1 MAFGSRDLPWNEGE
15 KEMHRIMHVSGQ
27 GNPNSPFLS
36 PGAGYMIQG
45 APLLA
50 LGTLDDQDRPWTTI
64 WGGEPGFGAPVAK
77 NVVGVKTVVDRRFD
91 PVVEALL
98 GDADEGEIV
107 RGEGEGR
114 MVGGLTIDLE
124 SRMRVKLHGHMI
136 AGAMEGNGDGE
147 KCVGKMQLVVSINK
161 SVGNCPKYLNS
172 KRIIPFTPEPKLISD
187 SPQLPPEALALLDK
201 ADMFFMSSSD
211 GSEDVDTNHR
221 GGPAGFVRV
230 ISNDESG
237 AVIVYP
243 EYSGNRMYET
253 LGNLK
258 MNPLAGITVPDFDTG
273 DVLYLTGKTD
283 ILIGKEA
290 TSVLLRSNLAV
301 KLTITSARFV
311 EKGLTFKGI
320 PEELSPYNPPVRYA
334 ANEKI
339 AHINVTSEQLNY
351 ATLLSTTK
359 LTPTISRFRFRIED
373 HSSIATWKP
382 GQYATLAFEDYL
394 DQGYNHMRDEDPQS
408 LNDDF
413 LRTFTVS
420 SPPSTSGGT
429 SKKETSNNEFELTI
443 RKVGRVTDFLFEQ
456 QRRAKLRG
464 GFKVPLKG
472 FGGEFRFARK
482 EAGGIIPIIAGG
494 IGITPLLGQVDSMDF
509 KQLRLMWGIGIED
522 IGLVADT
529 LARYP
534 QLVEATTV
542 FVSGEDA
549 DLDLRDLKLLRE
561 VVDTGVRIERR
572 RVSERDVVRVNE
584 EVGVDE
590 WYMCVGP
597 RLKSQVLNWL
607 AGRRVV
613 YEDFGY

>member
-1 MAFGSRDLPWNEGE
+1 MSFGSRGLPWNEGE

-50 LGTLDDQDRPWTTI
+50 LGALDDLDRPWTTI
-64 WGGEPGFGAPVAK
+64 WGGDPGFGKPVAK
-77 NVVGVKTVVDRRFD
+77 NVIGVKTAVDRRFD

-98 GDADEGEIV
+98 GDAVDGEIV
-107 RGEGEGR
+107 RDEGKEKL
-114 MVGGLTIDLE
+114 VGGLTIDLE
-124 SRMRVKLHGHMI
+124 SRMRVKLHGNMI
-136 AGAMEGNGDGE
+136 AGAMEGSRDKE
-147 KCVGKMQLVVSINK
+147 KGVGQMQLVVSISK
-161 SVGNCPKYLNS
+161 TVGNCPKYLNS
-172 KRIIPFTPEPKLISD
+172 KRIVPFTPQPKLISD

-211 GSEDVDTNHR
+211 GSDIDTNHR
-221 GGPAGFVRV
+221 GGPAGLVRV
-230 ISNDESG
+230 ISNQDSG

-243 EYSGNRMYET
+243 EYSGNRMYES

-258 MNPLAGITVPDFDTG
+258 MIPLIGITVPDFDTG
-273 DVLYLTGKTD
+273 DVLYLTGKAE

-290 TSVLLRSNLAV
+290 SSVLLRSKLAV
-301 KLTITSARFV
+301 KVTITSARFV

-339 AHINVTSEQLNY
+339 AHINVVEEKLNY
-351 ATLLSTTK
+351 ATLMKTTL
-359 LTPTISRFRFRIED
+359 LTPTISRFRFGIED
-373 HSSIATWKP
+373 SSSIPTWKP

-394 DQGYNHMRDEDPQS
+394 DQGYSHMRDEDPQS

-420 SPPSTSGGT
+420 SPSSTS
-429 SKKETSNNEFELTI
+429 KNEFELTI
-443 RKVGRVTDFLFEQ
+443 RKVGRVTSFLFEQ
-456 QRRAKLRG
+456 QQRLKLRG
-464 GFKVPLKG
+464 DFQIPLKG
-472 FGGEFRFARK
+472 FGGEFRFAKK
-482 EAGGIIPIIAGG
+482 EVGGIVPVIAGG
-494 IGITPLLGQVDSMDF
+494 IGITPLLGQINGMDV
-509 KQLRLMWGIGIED
+509 KQLRLLWGIGIED

-529 LARYP
+529 LKKYP
-534 QLVEATTV
+534 QLSESTTI
-542 FVSGEDA
+542 FLSGEDA
-549 DLDLRDLKLLRE
+549 DSDLEGLRLLRD
-561 VVDTGVRIERR
+561 VVKTGVKIERR
-572 RVSERDVVRVNE
+572 RVEQKDVMRVNE
-584 EVGVDE
+584 EEGVDE

-597 RLKSQVLNWL
+597 RLKGSVLNWL
-607 AGRRVV
+607 AGKRVV

>member
-1 MAFGSRDLPWNEGE
+1 
-15 KEMHRIMHVSGQ
+15 MHRIMHVSGQ

-64 WGGEPGFGAPVAK
+64 WGGDPGFGRPVAK
-77 NVVGVKTVVDRRFD
+77 NVIGVKTVVDRRFD

-98 GDADEGEIV
+98 GGADEGEIV
-107 RGEGEGR
+107 REEGDGR

-147 KCVGKMQLVVSINK
+147 KGVAKAQLVVSINK

-172 KRIIPFTPEPKLISD
+172 KRIIPFTPKPRLVSD
-187 SPQLPPEALALLDK
+187 SPKLPPEALALLEK

-211 GSEDVDTNHR
+211 GAEDVDTNHR
-221 GGPAGFVRV
+221 GGPAGFVRL

-273 DVLYLTGKTD
+273 DVLYMTGKTE
-283 ILIGKEA
+283 ILISKEA
-290 TSVLLRSNLAV
+290 SSVLLRSNLAV
-301 KLTITSARFV
+301 KLTVTSARFV

-320 PEELSPYNPPVRYA
+320 PEESSPYNPPVRYA

-373 HSSIATWKP
+373 PSSIATWKP

-394 DQGYNHMRDEDPQS
+394 DQGYSHMRDEDPQS

-413 LRTFTVS
+413 MRTFTVS
-420 SPPSTSGGT
+420 SPPPTSAQT
-429 SKKETSNNEFELTI
+429 SVSEIADNEFELTI
-443 RKVGRVTDFLFEQ
+443 RKVGRVTNFLFEQ
-456 QRRAKLRG
+456 QRRSNLRG

-472 FGGEFRFARK
+472 FGGEFHFPKK
-482 EAGGIIPIIAGG
+482 EAGVIIPVIAGG
-494 IGITPLLGQVDSMDF
+494 IGITPLLGQFDSMDV
-509 KQLRLMWGIGIED
+509 KQLRLLWGVGIED

-529 LARYP
+529 LERYP
-534 QLVEATTV
+534 QLIEATTI
-542 FVSGEDA
+542 FLSGEDA
-549 DLDLRDLKLLRE
+549 SLGVKGLKLLKE
-561 VVDTGVRIERR
+561 VVDSGVKIERR
-572 RVSERDVVRVNE
+572 RVSEEDVARVNE
-584 EVGVDE
+584 EVRVDE

>member
-1 MAFGSRDLPWNEGE
+1 
-15 KEMHRIMHVSGQ
+15 
-27 GNPNSPFLS
+27 
-36 PGAGYMIQG
+36 
-45 APLLA
+45 
-50 LGTLDDQDRPWTTI
+50 
-64 WGGEPGFGAPVAK
+64 
-77 NVVGVKTVVDRRFD
+77 
-91 PVVEALL
+91 
-98 GDADEGEIV
+98 
-107 RGEGEGR
+107 
-114 MVGGLTIDLE
+114 
-124 SRMRVKLHGHMI
+124 
-136 AGAMEGNGDGE
+136 
-147 KCVGKMQLVVSINK
+147 
-161 SVGNCPKYLNS
+161 
-172 KRIIPFTPEPKLISD
+172 
-187 SPQLPPEALALLDK
+187 
-201 ADMFFMSSSD
+201 MFFMSSSD
-211 GSEDVDTNHR
+211 GAEDVDTNHR
-221 GGPAGFVRV
+221 GGPAGFVRL

-273 DVLYLTGKTD
+273 DVLYMTGKTE
-283 ILIGKEA
+283 ILISKEA
-290 TSVLLRSNLAV
+290 SSVLLRSNLAV
-301 KLTITSARFV
+301 KLTVTSARFV

-320 PEELSPYNPPVRYA
+320 PEESSPYNPPVRYA

-373 HSSIATWKP
+373 PSSIATWKP

-394 DQGYNHMRDEDPQS
+394 DQGYSHMRDEDPQS

-413 LRTFTVS
+413 MRTFTVS
-420 SPPSTSGGT
+420 SPPPTSAQT
-429 SKKETSNNEFELTI
+429 SVSEIADNEFELTI
-443 RKVGRVTDFLFEQ
+443 RKVGRVTNFLFEQ
-456 QRRAKLRG
+456 QRRSNLRG

-472 FGGEFRFARK
+472 FGGEFHFPKK
-482 EAGGIIPIIAGG
+482 EAGVIIPVIAGG
-494 IGITPLLGQVDSMDF
+494 IGITPLLGQFDSMDV
-509 KQLRLMWGIGIED
+509 KQLRLLWGVGIED

-529 LARYP
+529 LERYP
-534 QLVEATTV
+534 QLIEATTI
-542 FVSGEDA
+542 FLSGEDA
-549 DLDLRDLKLLRE
+549 SLGVKGLKLLKE
-561 VVDTGVRIERR
+561 VVDSGVKIERR
-572 RVSERDVVRVNE
+572 RVSEEDVARVNE